1 MVTNKHVLSWIEEM
15 AALTCPDKIVW
26 IDGSEEQAEA
36 LRAEA
41 CSTGEMIKLNEEK
54 LPGCYLHHTAV
65 NDVARVEGRTF
76 ICTSKKEDAGTINN
90 WMDPKECY
98 EKLGKLYKG
107 AMKGRTMYV
116 IPYSMGIVGSDFA
129 KYGIELTDSAGKSG
143 FITGL
148 YMILVPIIGIFIG
161 KKTNILS
168 WIGAVFGVVGLGL
181 ICLDGGALTITA
193 GDAVLMLSAIVFAI
207 HIMVIDHFGDNIY
220 SLRFSMTQFAV
231 CTVINWILALFTED
245 ISSAAILSAGI
256 PIAYCG
262 FMSVGVAYT
271 CQVIGLKYSDPTS
284 GSIILSTESV
294 FAAIGG
300 AIILH
305 ERMAPL
311 AYLGCALIF
320 AGIILAP
327 LKFKEL

>member
-1 MVTNKHVLSWIEEM
+1 M
-15 AALTCPDKIVW
+15 
-26 IDGSEEQAEA
+26 
-36 LRAEA
+36 
-41 CSTGEMIKLNEEK
+41 EK
-54 LPGCYLHHTAV
+54 KNTT
-65 NDVARVEGRTF
+65 R
-76 ICTSKKEDAGTINN
+76 
-90 WMDPKECY
+90 
-98 EKLGKLYKG
+98 
-107 AMKGRTMYV
+107 
-116 IPYSMGIVGSDFA
+116 GIVFLVTAAVVWGFAFVAQRLGSDHVGAFTFNGA
-129 KYGIELTDSAGKSG
+129 RFLLGTLSLIPVILLFEKNEHNAQKMKTTIKSGMVAGVLLCTASFLQQVGIDLTDSAGKSG

-148 YMILVPIIGIFIG
+148 YMIMVPVIGIFVG
-161 KKTNILS
+161 KKTNVQS
-168 WIGAVFGVVGLGL
+168 WIGAVLGVVGLGL
-181 ICLDGGALTITA
+181 ICLDGGSFTFTA
-193 GDAVLMLSAIVFAI
+193 GDAVLVVSAFVFAV

-245 ISSAAILSAGI
+245 ISFAAIASAAI

-300 AIILH
+300 ALILH

-311 AYLGCALIF
+311 AYLGCAMIL
-320 AGIILAP
+320 AGIILTQ
-327 LKFKEL
+327 LKFKPKN

>member
-1 MVTNKHVLSWIEEM
+1 M
-15 AALTCPDKIVW
+15 AFK
-26 IDGSEEQAEA
+26 
-36 LRAEA
+36 
-41 CSTGEMIKLNEEK
+41 MEK
-54 LPGCYLHHTAV
+54 KNTT
-65 NDVARVEGRTF
+65 R
-76 ICTSKKEDAGTINN
+76 
-90 WMDPKECY
+90 
-98 EKLGKLYKG
+98 
-107 AMKGRTMYV
+107 
-116 IPYSMGIVGSDFA
+116 GIVFLVTAAVVWGFAFVAQRLGSDHVGAFTFNGA
-129 KYGIELTDSAGKSG
+129 RFLLGTLSLIPVILLFEKNEHNAQKMKTTIKSGMVAGVLLCTASFLQQVGIDLTDSAGKSG

-148 YMILVPIIGIFIG
+148 YMIMVPVIGIFVG
-161 KKTNILS
+161 KKTNVQS
-168 WIGAVFGVVGLGL
+168 WIGAVLGVVGLGL
-181 ICLDGGALTITA
+181 ICLDGGSFTFTA
-193 GDAVLMLSAIVFAI
+193 GDAVLVVSAFVFAV

-245 ISSAAILSAGI
+245 ISFAAIASAAI

-300 AIILH
+300 ALILH

-311 AYLGCALIF
+311 AYLGCAMIL
-320 AGIILAP
+320 AGIILTQ
-327 LKFKEL
+327 LKFKPKN